1 MLSSVIGH
9 DSLKEKLSSRLEK
22 DPYGTFLFHGP
33 ASVGKRTMAFE
44 AAKFILCENK
54 IGDDCSCYSCKR
66 FEKGHPDFLCVGQLG
81 KIKVADV
88 DGVIEFTYLSP
99 FISDSKVIVI
109 DNAHEITI
117 DAANRLLKILEEPP
131 DKFCFILVSAK
142 PQFIIPTVLSRC
154 IRYEFSNLSREN
166 LTTICNKHLGFKPA
180 ESKLL
185 ARLASGTSLE
195 IFSKAGQYL
204 KYRKMAYE
212 FVKNIKVSKL
222 INSLDYIDKIERP
235 DLPYFIDMI
244 ILILTD
250 MVLLKNGVTKITN
263 DDKEESLTKYVEKL
277 NSKALIQIMSVFSQ
291 CKRYAY
297 LNVNLNLNL
306 KNALIRTHPYFLL
319 EDK

>member
-33 ASVGKRTMAFE
+33 ASVGKRTTAFE
-44 AAKFILCENK
+44 VAKFILCENK
-54 IGDDCSCYSCKR
+54 TGENCSCNSCTR
-66 FEKGHPDFLCVGQLG
+66 FNKSHPDFLCVGRHG
-81 KIKVADV
+81 KIKVADADEV
-88 DGVIEFTYLSP
+88 VKFTFLSP

-154 IRYEFSNLSREN
+154 IRYEFSNLSRDN
-166 LTTICNKHLGFKPA
+166 LTIICNKHLGFKPA

-185 ARLASGTSLE
+185 ARLASGISLE
-195 IFSKAGQYL
+195 IFSKAGKYL

-212 FVKNIKVSKL
+212 FVKNIKPSKL
-222 INSLDYIDKIERP
+222 INSMDFIDKVEKP
-235 DLPYFIDMI
+235 DLPFFIDMI
-244 ILILTD
+244 IIILTD
-250 MVLLKNGVTKITN
+250 MVLLKNGITKITN
-263 DDKEESLTKYVEKL
+263 DDKEKTLTKYVEDI
-277 NSKALIQIMSVFSQ
+277 NSKALIQIVSVFSQ
-291 CKRYAY
+291 CKRNAY
-297 LNVNLNLNL
+297 LYVNLNLNL
-306 KNALIRTHPYFLL
+306 KNALIKTHPYFLL
-319 EDK
+319 GN

>member
-1 MLSSVIGH
+1 MLSSIIGH

-33 ASVGKRTMAFE
+33 ASVGKRTTAFE
-44 AAKFILCENK
+44 TARVILCENK
-54 IGDDCSCYSCKR
+54 TGDDCICDSCKR
-66 FEKGHPDFLCVGQLG
+66 FDKGHPDFLCIGQLG

-88 DGVIEFTYLSP
+88 DKVIDFTYLSP
-99 FISDSKVIVI
+99 FISDSKVVVI
-109 DNAHEITI
+109 DNVHEITT

-131 DKFCFILVSAK
+131 EKFCFILVSAK

-154 IRYEFSNLSREN
+154 IRYEFGNLSRED
-166 LTTICNKHLGFKPA
+166 LTMICNKHLGFKSA

-185 ARLASGTSLE
+185 AKLASGTSLE

-212 FVKNIKVSKL
+212 FVKNIKATKL
-222 INSLDYIDKIERP
+222 INSLDYIDKIEKS

-244 ILILTD
+244 VLILTD
-250 MVLLKNGVTKITN
+250 MVLLKNGITKITN
-263 DDKEESLTKYVEKL
+263 DDKEESLIKFVEKL

-306 KNALIRTHPYFLL
+306 KSILIRTHPYFLL
-319 EDK
+319 ESE